1 MHYEMIMPE
10 PLTAAYGQQG
20 TYVDLLTAACGS
32 KWANTNLFLDSVKS
46 IEYLAS
52 AVIVVSSNPCVRPS
66 PRTKI
71 CFLLSS
77 ICTEEL
83 LSTPQITTF

>member
-52 AVIVVSSNPCVRPS
+52 AVIVV
-66 PRTKI
+66 
-71 CFLLSS
+71 
-77 ICTEEL
+77 
-83 LSTPQITTF
+83 